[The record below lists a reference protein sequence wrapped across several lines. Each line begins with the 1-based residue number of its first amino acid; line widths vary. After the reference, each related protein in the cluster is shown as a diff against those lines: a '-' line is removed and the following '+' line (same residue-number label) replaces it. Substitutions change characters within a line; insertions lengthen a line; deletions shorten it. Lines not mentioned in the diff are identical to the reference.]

1 MVERVLSM
9 HEVVGSIPTSSSA
22 RFKFSF
28 RSSAFRAPD
37 GALGVRRC
45 GKGRQVEDLDSEL

>member
-9 HEVVGSIPTSSSA
+9 HEVVGLIPTSSSA